1 MVEPI
6 EVFSLLI
13 SPCLAYLAG
22 VVVFWGVEQYRKQS
36 SPFFKSELKGGQSS

>member
-22 VVVFWGVEQYRKQS
+22 ALVFWGIEMYRKQ
-36 SPFFKSELKGGQSS
+36 PGHLLEDGQS